1 MKLIKW
7 MGKSVPVQGLEP
19 FEFALTS
26 ASRGSMN
33 LVSKWSEQI
42 KLSVLAPESLNFEVM
57 E

>member
-1 MKLIKW
+1 
-7 MGKSVPVQGLEP
+7 MGKSVPVQGQEP